1 MAGVENIRNLRGTSA
16 GCRPNVSIYEVLNIG
31 GPGYHELSAR
41 RGVFMDR
48 SEEFRIA
55 AAECLA
61 LLPTTTD
68 ESSRARLLT
77 MAQKWFAWADGP
89 CGAESLESVLRDFND
104 RQMLPH

>member
-1 MAGVENIRNLRGTSA
+1 
-16 GCRPNVSIYEVLNIG
+16 
-31 GPGYHELSAR
+31 
-41 RGVFMDR
+41 MDR
-48 SEEFRIA
+48 SEEFRSA

-104 RQMLPH
+104 RQMTGSARHHLS